1 MVSGLLFFLESSLHS
16 SIFQI
21 YLVVIDLFYFL
32 VSLFHLS
39 IIVSFFCVQDVNEV
53 WAEIIFP
60 SIMDSQL
67 TPH

>member
-67 TPH
+67 APH